1 MIRRPPRS
9 TLFPYTTLFRSCEV
23 TGSSIGGGNILIS
36 DIEGQAV
43 EFKGDY
49 PTLITTHND
58 TPGVLSKI
66 TTMLYSQN
74 INIGSMKVYR
84 DGLSTATMALETD
97 KDRKSTR
104 LNSSHANISYAVFC
118 LK

>member
-9 TLFPYTTLFRSCEV
+9 TLFPYTTLFRS
-23 TGSSIGGGNILIS
+23 
-36 DIEGQAV
+36 
-43 EFKGDY
+43 KGDY

-97 KDRKSTR
+97 NIIPEEIIKKIKKIPEIRKIR
-104 LNSSHANISYAVFC
+104 VLNPIMEGEI
-118 LK
+118 